1 MSHSSPIGALSQ
13 LGLIIHAFSEFQ
25 NYSKNA
31 VFFFGSL
38 NMINTNEAISLML
51 WSEISQT
58 FGNSIVECA
67 SNCKWIYQ
75 VSIFSKLILISD
87 EIVCVLISFKPKL
100 LVVFVIESWNAIQ
113 SCKII
118 LFVLFWS
125 VLTIKDEIVV
135 ALRTRNIEFH
145 GFKRILASLE
155 LKHGQGCKNVAIFL
169 TPKTTP

>member
-1 MSHSSPIGALSQ
+1 M
-13 LGLIIHAFSEFQ
+13 FFQ
-25 NYSKNA
+25 NFRIIRKML
-31 VFFFGSL
+31 FFSWGPIY
-38 NMINTNEAISLML
+38 MINTNEAISLML

-145 GFKRILASLE
+145 GFERILASP
-155 LKHGQGCKNVAIFL
+155 I
-169 TPKTTP
+169 